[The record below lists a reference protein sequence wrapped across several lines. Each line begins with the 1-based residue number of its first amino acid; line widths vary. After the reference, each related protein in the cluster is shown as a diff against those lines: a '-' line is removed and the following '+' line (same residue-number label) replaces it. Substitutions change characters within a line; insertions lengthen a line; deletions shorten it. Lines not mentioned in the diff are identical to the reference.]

1 MDPEKLKSIIESI
14 LFVSGEPMKILKL
27 ANITDATEAE
37 VEEAII
43 KLNEEYANGRGLR
56 IIKIKDTIQMVSNP
70 DNAEFVAELVKS
82 EIQENLSQAALEV
95 LSIVAYRGPITRVE
109 IEAIRGVNCSF
120 TLRALLI
127 RGLIDRTENIK
138 DNRRYLYNISFDF
151 LKKLGV
157 DSVEKLPDWE
167 EMNKK
172 PEENAPIE
180 VHDKPEKNEAGV
192 AEEKSMQKMEL
203 GYGVAEPSSDSQG
216 KIEAMAGSEEKAQDN
231 NSAEKSEV

>member
-14 LFVSGEPMKILKL
+14 LFVSGEPMKLLKL
-27 ANITDATEAE
+27 AKVTDVTEVE
-37 VEEAII
+37 VEEAIAR
-43 KLNEEYANGRGLR
+43 LSDDYAGGRGLR
-56 IIKIKDTIQMVSNP
+56 IIKIKDTIQLVSSP

-82 EIQENLSQAALEV
+82 EIQENLSQASLEV
-95 LSIVAYRGPITRVE
+95 LSIVAYRGPITRAE

-138 DNRRYLYNISFDF
+138 DNRRYLYSISFDF

-167 EMNKK
+167 ALNKK
-172 PEENAPIE
+172 EDVASEEVIS
-180 VHDKPEKNEAGV
+180 KL
-192 AEEKSMQKMEL
+192 EEKE
-203 GYGVAEPSSDSQG
+203 
-216 KIEAMAGSEEKAQDN
+216 QDN
-231 NSAEKSEV
+231 LVEKL

>member
-14 LFVSGEPMKILKL
+14 LFVSGEPLGLTKL
-27 ANITDATEAE
+27 AKVADATEAE
-37 VEEAII
+37 VEAAISG
-43 KLNEEYANGRGLR
+43 LAEDYAKGRGLR
-56 IIKIKDTIQMVSNP
+56 IIKIKDTIQMASNP

-95 LSIVAYRGPITRVE
+95 LSIVAYRGPITRAE

-127 RGLIDRTENIK
+127 RGLLDRTENIK

-151 LKKLGV
+151 LKKLGM

-167 EMNKK
+167 TLNKK
-172 PEENAPIE
+172 IEEGGVSA
-180 VHDKPEKNEAGV
+180 PEKQTEPTTEAPENEKLPADG
-192 AEEKSMQKMEL
+192 ENL
-203 GYGVAEPSSDSQG
+203 
-216 KIEAMAGSEEKAQDN
+216 
-231 NSAEKSEV
+231 